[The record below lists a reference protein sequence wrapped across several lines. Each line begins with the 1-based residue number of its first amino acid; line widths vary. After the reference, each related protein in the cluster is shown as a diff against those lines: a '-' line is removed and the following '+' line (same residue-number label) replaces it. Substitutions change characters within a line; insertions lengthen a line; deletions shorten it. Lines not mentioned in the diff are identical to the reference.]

1 MMNLVRLPKDPFF
14 SSLVN
19 QMWNDLEVEKKER
32 PATNIIES
40 EKEFKIMVS
49 LPGWTK
55 DEVKLEIDHDL
66 LEISGEKE
74 DVNEGYLRKEF
85 KTTSFE
91 MPFSLPDDVVF
102 DKIVA
107 EHKNGILEIS
117 IPKNIEEKEKLK
129 RLIQIQ

>member
-1 MMNLVRLPKDPFF
+1 MNLVRLPKDPLF

-19 QMWNDLEVEKKER
+19 QMWNDMEVEKKER
-32 PATNIIES
+32 PATNIIEN

-55 DEVKLEIDHDL
+55 DEVKLEIDQDL
-66 LEISGEKE
+66 LKISGEKE
-74 DVNEGYLRKEF
+74 DANEGYLRKEF

-91 MPFSLPDDVVF
+91 RSFSLPEDVLF